1 MARGRKATTVKK
13 KINMLLYGEPFTGK
27 STFASQAAYMH
38 NEDGSPMRVLYVD
51 CESGS
56 VDNYLDEMENNGVDL
71 GNIYILYTQSLGE
84 ILDCINK
91 IKNDEDF
98 YELSETGEETDEIVV
113 DAEGKPFRADIIIVD
128 GVTVA
133 HQAAQQG
140 LLEFSKKRARVRADS
155 KGLVGDEKLV
165 AIEGSS
171 LETRDWG
178 NISYKG
184 SNLCLSLLGTGI
196 HSIITCR
203 EKDET
208 VSVKDSEGKIAS
220 VPTGKKIPAG
230 FKGLDYNMHTVIRFF
245 RNEDDEVCAYVEKD
259 RTNVHPKETLVD
271 PQLLD
276 WQVLI
281 DNSVGKTNFVL
292 SNNLDAAVA
301 TEQEIYSAE
310 VMNNATKSLSKADVE
325 KMKNASNDASSE
337 MFDVKEL
344 QDQVKGIINKLDPVA
359 KKEMKAKLEAANL
372 PTVIGKVTD
381 VETLNKILEIIS
393 A

>member
-91 IKNDEDF
+91 IKNNEDF
-98 YELSETGEETDEIVV
+98 YELDEEGNETDEIVV

-208 VSVKDSEGKIAS
+208 MTVKDSEGKIAS

-259 RTNVHPKETLVD
+259 RTDVHPKETLVD

-281 DNSVGKTNFVL
+281 DNSVGKANFVL

-325 KMKNASNDASSE
+325 KMKSAVEDASSE
-337 MFDVKEL
+337 TLGIKEL
-344 QDQVKGIINKLDPVA
+344 QDQIKGIINKLDPVA
-359 KKEMKAKLEAANL
+359 KKEMKAKLEAASL

-381 VETLNKILEIIS
+381 VEILNKILEVVS

>member
-38 NEDGSPMRVLYVD
+38 NEDGSPMRILYID

-56 VDNYLDEMENNGVDL
+56 IDNYLDDLENNGVDL
-71 GNIYILYTQSLGE
+71 NNIFIVYTQSLGE
-84 ILDCINK
+84 ILDYINK
-91 IKNDEDF
+91 IKNNEDF
-98 YELSETGEETDEIVV
+98 YELDSEGNETEDIVL
-113 DAEGKPFRADIIIVD
+113 DADGRPFRADIIIVD

-155 KGLVGDEKLV
+155 KGLIGDEKLV

-184 SNLCLSLLGTGI
+184 SNLCLSLLSTGI

-208 VSVKDSEGKIAS
+208 VSVKDSEGKIVS

-281 DNSVGKTNFVL
+281 DSSVGKTNFVL
-292 SNNLDAAVA
+292 NNDLATAVD
-301 TEQEIYSAE
+301 TEQKIYSAE
-310 VMNNATKSLSKADVE
+310 VMSNASKSLSKSDVE
-325 KMKNASNDASSE
+325 KMTNMDEDVSE
-337 MFDVKEL
+337 DTTRAKEL
-344 QDQVKGIINKLDPVA
+344 QDQIKAVINKLSPVA
-359 KKEMKAKLEAANL
+359 KKEMKAKLEADGL
-372 PTVIGKVTD
+372 PTAFNKVTD
-381 VETLNKILEIIS
+381 IEVLNKILETVS